1 MNEDPG
7 KPAGGVVFA
16 TLMPHAPV
24 LVPEVG
30 GERLREVAA
39 TVRSMRQ
46 AGARLV
52 ACRPDALVVI
62 SPHAP
67 RRLNAWGFWG
77 GDSMCGGLGQFGAR
91 SEPFALPT
99 DRELAAALE
108 KEARAAGLRMWT
120 IREQPL
126 DHGSVVPLWFVVE
139 AQWQGPTLGL
149 SVGSEEGF
157 EDMGAAI
164 RSAAAHTGKRVVILA
179 SGDMSHCLLPGAP
192 AGYDPRGREF
202 DEIFIDLLREGAY
215 RQVASLEPDLQ
226 DGAAEDV
233 MPATLVALGAIG
245 WANDGHEVLSYEG
258 PFGVGYGVAILFD
271 PKDSGSGTRESAA
284 EMRLPDESRC
294 KPHLPAAELL
304 IRIARDSVT
313 AALGEGTQK
322 APEPA
327 CDYLRQARGVFVT
340 LRDLAGDLRGCV
352 GSISSYCPDLAGE
365 IWRIARQAALYDSRF
380 LPLMAA
386 ELPQVR
392 FEVSVLYPPE
402 EVSSDKDL
410 DPARYGVI
418 VTTKDGRRGVLLPA
432 IAELKTVDQQLRCAR
447 KKAGIG
453 WWEKVQLARFEVD
466 KFEEE

>member
-1 MNEDPG
+1 M
-7 KPAGGVVFA
+7 FA

-39 TVRSMRQ
+39 TVRAMRQ

-77 GDSMCGGLGQFGAR
+77 GESMCGGLGQFGAR

-99 DRELAAALE
+99 DRVLTVALE

-120 IREQPL
+120 IPEQPL
-126 DHGSVVPLWFVVE
+126 DHGSVVPLWFLVE
-139 AQWQGPTLGL
+139 AQWRGPTLVL
-149 SVGSEEGF
+149 SLGSEEGF

-164 RSAAAHTGKRVVILA
+164 RSAAEHTGKRVVILA

-192 AGYDPRGREF
+192 VGYDPRGREF
-202 DEIFIDLLREGAY
+202 DEKFIDLLREGAY
-215 RQVASLEPDLQ
+215 RQVAALEPDLQ

-271 PKDSGSGTRESAA
+271 PQSPGGGTREGRASRPGEPVEATA
-284 EMRLPDESRC
+284 RSESS
-294 KPHLPAAELL
+294 PYPPNLPAAELL

-313 AALGEGTQK
+313 AALDEDTQK
-322 APEPA
+322 APEPT

-352 GSISSYCPDLAGE
+352 GSISPYCPDLAGE

-380 LPLMAA
+380 LPLIAA

-392 FEVSVLYPPE
+392 FEISVLYPPE
-402 EVSSDKDL
+402 EAPSDKDL

-432 IAELKTVDQQLRCAR
+432 IPELKTVDQQLRCAR

-466 KFEEE
+466 KFAEVES